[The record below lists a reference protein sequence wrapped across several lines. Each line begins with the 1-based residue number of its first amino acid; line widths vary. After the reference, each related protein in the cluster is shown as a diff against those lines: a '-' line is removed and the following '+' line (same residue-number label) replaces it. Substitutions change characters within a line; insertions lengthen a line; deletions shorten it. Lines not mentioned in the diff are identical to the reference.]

1 MPDKKEVLRVYRD
14 IITKGRNAVETSA
27 AYALK
32 TREVSDEQFV
42 NGRSNIE
49 DHTSM
54 LVIALAQ
61 SIEDLDNVLNL
72 WENE

>member
-14 IITKGRNAVETSA
+14 IIAKGRTAVETSA
-27 AYALK
+27 SYALK